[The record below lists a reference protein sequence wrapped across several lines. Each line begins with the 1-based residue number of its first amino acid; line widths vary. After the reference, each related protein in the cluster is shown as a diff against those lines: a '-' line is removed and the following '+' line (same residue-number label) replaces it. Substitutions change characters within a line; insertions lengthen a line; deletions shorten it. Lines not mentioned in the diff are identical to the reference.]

1 MAKEPPPKKMKLEG
15 PKDEETNPNEPKTEE
30 VMRAAGFIPRV
41 LAWPW
46 AKAEAAE
53 HAVSSSSAPFCSLP
67 RLTPEMGSGP
77 GFAHGSLAAQAFKA
91 VMASQREEGGAQ
103 G

>member
-41 LAWPW
+41 LAWPPPW

-53 HAVSSSSAPFCSLP
+53 HAED
-67 RLTPEMGSGP
+67 PETEEATLETM
-77 GFAHGSLAAQAFKA
+77 AEDAEEVEEA
-91 VMASQREEGGAQ
+91 VKEEHKDEEPKT
-103 G
+103 

>member
-67 RLTPEMGSGP
+67 RLTPEMGSD
-77 GFAHGSLAAQAFKA
+77 FAPGSLAAKAFEA

>member
-67 RLTPEMGSGP
+67 RLTPDMVSD
-77 GFAHGSLAAQAFKA
+77 FAPGSLAAKAFEA